1 MAMTVRTIAEM
12 RALARPLNWVN
23 PSHLAD
29 QRSERTGL
37 STSLNCAPVS
47 ARDCARPSGDVP
59 GDRAGTENGPVRERR
74 GRAIGKQRRPQRG
87 LRSDPEGDQG
97 LFGCLAGR
105 KPARPLRLCR
115 QTWKQSRT
123 GRSPAGQ
130 TAPPHGRGYS
140 PVRFRPERGLA
151 AAPSLGPGASRRHRR
166 GAPPARGLDFR
177 NRNAPPAATRTAAHR
192 ASTVRAETAARAH
205 RWVLPARG
213 HRSRDSSGQRTT
225 GADATAAQPAGE
237 QPAKTAWL
245 DGPHRPVRGT
255 GRRIGCFCLSSGGPV
270 PEGRTGTLETR
281 RKFGKRSQSG
291 H

>member
-59 GDRAGTENGPVRERR
+59 GDRSGAENGPGRERR

-151 AAPSLGPGASRRHRR
+151 AAPSQGRAHLAGIVAERH
-166 GAPPARGLDFR
+166 L
-177 NRNAPPAATRTAAHR
+177 PAAWISASETPHRSLRGPPRSAHR
-192 ASTVRAETAARAH
+192 QYRPKRLPLRVVGPVG
-205 RWVLPARG
+205 RWTQFAGFIR
-213 HRSRDSSGQRTT
+213 
-225 GADATAAQPAGE
+225 PAGI
-237 QPAKTAWL
+237 
-245 DGPHRPVRGT
+245 
-255 GRRIGCFCLSSGGPV
+255 RR
-270 PEGRTGTLETR
+270 
-281 RKFGKRSQSG
+281 
-291 H
+291 